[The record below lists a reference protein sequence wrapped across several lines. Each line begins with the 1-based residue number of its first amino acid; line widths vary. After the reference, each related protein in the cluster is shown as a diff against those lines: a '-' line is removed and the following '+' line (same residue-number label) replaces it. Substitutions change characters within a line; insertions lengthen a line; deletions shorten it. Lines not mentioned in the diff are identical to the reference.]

1 MKKAAECR
9 NFVIAGHC
17 GSGKTALS
25 DLMLFKAKAVDRA
38 GSVDQKTSVS
48 DFAPD
53 EQEKGSSIYTS
64 ALNCTWKDCHFFF
77 LDTPGY
83 GEFVGECASAM
94 RAADAAL
101 VVLDGTDGPQ
111 VGTARAWKLAR
122 QRDIPRFG
130 LINRLDR
137 ERADFRATLEKMR
150 ENHGRNVVLPVYWP
164 VGAGDKF
171 ERVVHVL
178 YDQDIPADIAD
189 DVAECRSLWLDAIA
203 ETDEDLMMR
212 YLDGEELSREEMEK
226 GMKAAI
232 LSKKV
237 IPVFAGSVAKD
248 VGITELMNAIAELFP
263 SPLARTVLFGDGS
276 EQPVSDDGPGI
287 GLVFKSVNDPFIGQ
301 LTFVRVRSGVF
312 QADREV
318 CNITRGTK
326 ERFGQLLLMNGKQQ
340 SPVTEIGPGGI
351 FAVAKLKDTH
361 FGDTIGT
368 VATVKELPPI
378 DYPHPVMSYAV
389 AAAKSGDDDKL
400 MAALN
405 KIAESDPTVTVERHP
420 ETRELLLSGMGD
432 QHLGIVARRLKDMFK
447 VDAVLST
454 PKVPYRE
461 TITGRGDS
469 SYRHKKQTGGAGQFA
484 EVHLRIEPC
493 EGEYEFSN
501 DVVGGNIPKN
511 FIPAVEK
518 GVHETLT
525 RGPLVGCL
533 VEGVKVSVYDG
544 KYHPVDSN
552 EMAFK
557 IAARMAFRDAM
568 SKAKPVLLE
577 PIMSVRVHIPDQ
589 YMGDITGD
597 LNHKRGRI
605 LGMDVEEGLQVV
617 NAEVPMA
624 EMHKF
629 ATELRSMTQGRGS
642 FEMEFARYEQVPA
655 NVAAEIIA
663 KHQAEQAEE

>member
-1 MKKAAECR
+1 MKKAESCR

-17 GSGKTALS
+17 GSGKTALA
-25 DLMLFKAKAVDRA
+25 DLFVFKAGIVERA

-64 ALNCTWKDCHFFF
+64 VLHCDWKERHLFFM
-77 LDTPGY
+77 DTPGY

-111 VGTARAWKLAR
+111 VGTARAWQLAR

-137 ERADFRATLEKMR
+137 ERADFSAVLEQMR
-150 ENHGRNVVLPVYWP
+150 KNHGRNVVLPLYWP
-164 VGAGDKF
+164 VGVGAKF

-178 YDQDIPADIAD
+178 YDSDIPEEIAD
-189 DVAECRSLWLDAIA
+189 DVAECRELWLDAIA
-203 ETDEDLMMR
+203 ETDETLMMR
-212 YLDGEELSREEMEK
+212 YLDGEQLSREEMEQ

-248 VGITELMNAIAELFP
+248 IGIVELMDAVAELFP
-263 SPLARTVLFGDGS
+263 SPLARTVLFADGS
-276 EQPVSDDGPGI
+276 EQAVSDDGEGV

-301 LTFVRVRSGVF
+301 LSFVRVRSGVF
-312 QADREV
+312 TSDREV
-318 CNITRGTK
+318 YNLTRESK
-326 ERFGQLLLMNGKQQ
+326 ERFGQLLLMNGKIQ
-340 SPVTEIGPGGI
+340 SPTDSVGPGGI

-361 FGDTIGT
+361 FGDTVGT
-368 VATVKELPPI
+368 SATVKELPPI
-378 DYPHPVMSYAV
+378 AYPHPVMSYAV
-389 AAAKSGDDDKL
+389 TAAKSGDDDKL
-400 MAALN
+400 VAALN
-405 KIAESDPTVTVERHP
+405 KIAESDPTVTVERHT
-420 ETRELLLSGMGD
+420 ETHELLLSGMGD
-432 QHLGIVARRLKDMFK
+432 QHLGIVSRRLKEVFK

-454 PKVPYRE
+454 PKIPYRE

-469 SYRHKKQTGGAGQFA
+469 CYRHKKQTGGAGQFA

-493 EGEYEFSN
+493 SDAFEFSN

-518 GVHETLT
+518 GIQETLVK
-525 RGPLVGCL
+525 GPLVGCL

-577 PIMSVRVHIPDQ
+577 PIMSVHVHIPEQ

-624 EMHKF
+624 EMHRF

-642 FEMEFARYEQVPA
+642 FSMEFVRYEQVPG
-655 NVAAEIIA
+655 NVAEGIIV
-663 KHQAEQAEE
+663 KHQASQTEE

>member
-25 DLMLFKAKAVDRA
+25 DMMLFKAKAVDRA
-38 GSVDQKTSVS
+38 GSVDQKTSIS

-64 ALNCTWKDCHFFF
+64 ALNCAWKDCHFFF

-137 ERADFRATLEKMR
+137 ERADFRGTLEKMR

-164 VGAGDKF
+164 VGVGEKF

-189 DVAECRSLWLDAIA
+189 DVAECRGLWLDAIA
-203 ETDEDLMMR
+203 ETDEELMMR

-276 EQPVSDDGPGI
+276 EQAVSDDGPGI

-318 CNITRGTK
+318 CNITRGVK

-368 VATVKELPPI
+368 APTVKELPPI
-378 DYPHPVMSYAV
+378 DYPRPVMSYAV

-405 KIAESDPTVTVERHP
+405 KIAESDPTVTVERHS
-420 ETRELLLSGMGD
+420 ETHELLLSGMGD

-454 PKVPYRE
+454 PKIPYRE
-461 TITGRGDS
+461 TITGRGES

-629 ATELRSMTQGRGS
+629 ATELRSVTQGRGS

-655 NVAAEIIA
+655 NVAGEIIA
-663 KHQAEQAEE
+663 KHQAEHSDE